1 VLREIRDT
9 ITKAL
14 PLLAVGHVRHRGMA
28 IPIDPFMKGT
38 LRFASA
44 VGTESPVWRPDN
56 VARITSQV
64 GSQSTSLPVDRI
76 WKDLQLN
83 SIILLNSLRHLV
95 VDFDRSDPENY
106 SLLVSDSTTQLLT
119 ADTKIYLWAFP
130 VEVEGAATEGST
142 TIRVSSALHLGRGD
156 QLEVPT
162 DPSNSTYWKL
172 TAKFTVTQVDL
183 VEEDAEGFKYTLTLD
198 NGLPRAVSSD
208 ETLFVRAF
216 PGYFNGYLPIPTVGA
231 ARFNVV
237 GPFLIDFL
245 GGSLI
250 TGTRYEEFV
259 NLKLLRADGSSLT
272 PLSRFGDHNVQVNRM
287 PISQDQFLFWRLLEG
302 EMDYD
307 GERVVCTFDANDHWR
322 LVHRAGPHMDSPGA
336 FAEGAVLAT
345 VPSELDNNEWF
356 SLPDGSLT
364 QVFEFLVDSGS
375 YTRAAGR
382 TTIDLTQ
389 TATSEGVAGLIIA
402 AVANA
407 NQSDVTIDLGSL
419 SNNDRLIANDGT
431 TLVQFEFQ
439 VDGTYV
445 KGRTD
450 FVTVDVSSAV
460 IADDAATIL
469 ASLINTNVPGMSAIG
484 VGGTT
489 GICRVQN
496 SGVEFASPSLQS
508 TSTAVV
514 AGSFQKLGLSAQRS
528 QTNTSIVELFNNVQG
543 EQGNVAITESIA
555 SDGFAISGMING
567 GGGVKWL
574 VTLESDG
581 DFMFLV
587 RLHPNDDQYWELS
600 AGITSVE
607 VLLNPDDDP

>member
-259 NLKLLRADGSSLT
+259 NLKLLRADGSSL
-272 PLSRFGDHNVQVNRM
+272 N
-287 PISQDQFLFWRLLEG
+287 
-302 EMDYD
+302 
-307 GERVVCTFDANDHWR
+307 
-322 LVHRAGPHMDSPGA
+322 SP
-336 FAEGAVLAT
+336 
-345 VPSELDNNEWF
+345 
-356 SLPDGSLT
+356 
-364 QVFEFLVDSGS
+364 
-375 YTRAAGR
+375 
-382 TTIDLTQ
+382 
-389 TATSEGVAGLIIA
+389 
-402 AVANA
+402 
-407 NQSDVTIDLGSL
+407 
-419 SNNDRLIANDGT
+419 
-431 TLVQFEFQ
+431 
-439 VDGTYV
+439 
-445 KGRTD
+445 
-450 FVTVDVSSAV
+450 VS
-460 IADDAATIL
+460 
-469 ASLINTNVPGMSAIG
+469 
-484 VGGTT
+484 
-489 GICRVQN
+489 
-496 SGVEFASPSLQS
+496 
-508 TSTAVV
+508 
-514 AGSFQKLGLSAQRS
+514 
-528 QTNTSIVELFNNVQG
+528 
-543 EQGNVAITESIA
+543 
-555 SDGFAISGMING
+555 
-567 GGGVKWL
+567 
-574 VTLESDG
+574 
-581 DFMFLV
+581 V
-587 RLHPNDDQYWELS
+587 RRP
-600 AGITSVE
+600 
-607 VLLNPDDDP
+607 